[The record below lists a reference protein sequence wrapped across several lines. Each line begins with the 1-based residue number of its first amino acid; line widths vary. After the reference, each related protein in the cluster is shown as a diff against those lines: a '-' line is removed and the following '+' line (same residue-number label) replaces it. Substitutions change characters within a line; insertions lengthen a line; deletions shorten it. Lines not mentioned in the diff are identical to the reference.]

1 MLGILLRPKMKRQ
14 IILISIFLALTVTVN
29 AGLAFDDKQDS
40 NARKDG
46 NLHKSGADI
55 CSSVEIALGKTGK
68 AIEKA
73 GNKTGQALKIAAAKT
88 SQALTRAG
96 KKIQGWFDDKQGASK

>member
-1 MLGILLRPKMKRQ
+1 M
-14 IILISIFLALTVTVN
+14 LALTVTVN

-40 NARKDG
+40 STKKNG

-55 CSSVEIALGKTGK
+55 CSAVENALDKTGK

-73 GNKTGQALKIAAAKT
+73 GNKTGKALEIEADKTGQALA
-88 SQALTRAG
+88 RAS
-96 KKIQGWFDDKQGASK
+96 KKIQGWFDDKGGASK